1 MCVWQVTKSF
11 MSVILHGS
19 YHYALTW
26 QGECTDDEIEGQK
39 LTICLCSTRGY
50 LSAPKHEGNLSV
62 TPLWGMPSFS
72 GSPLQRLIFM
82 GSSTTPPLYLLATL

>member
-1 MCVWQVTKSF
+1 MIS
-11 MSVILHGS
+11 HGS
-19 YHYALTW
+19 YRYALTW

-62 TPLWGMPSFS
+62 TPCG
-72 GSPLQRLIFM
+72 IC
-82 GSSTTPPLYLLATL
+82 LAFQEAPCSV

>member
-1 MCVWQVTKSF
+1 

-26 QGECTDDEIEGQK
+26 QGECTDDETEGQK
-39 LTICLCSTRGY
+39 LIICLCSTRGY